1 MANNVLP
8 ITPSDD
14 GKYIII
20 NVVGDMTGQS
30 AIQQNLEAHS
40 LGFKLG
46 ISRYL
51 VDVTE
56 SKNTSSISENY
67 KFAHS
72 DMPNAEISRTACV
85 AILAD
90 PKDHSH
96 DFIET
101 LSRNAGF
108 NTTIFRNRELAVQ
121 HLLKGL

>member
-1 MANNVLP
+1 MSYS
-8 ITPSDD
+8 ITPSED

-20 NVVGDMTGQS
+20 KVVGDMTGQS
-30 AIQQNLEAHS
+30 AIEQNLEAHS
-40 LGFKLG
+40 LGLKLG

-56 SKNTSSISENY
+56 LKNTSSISENY
-67 KFAHS
+67 KFAHN
-72 DMPNAEISRTACV
+72 DMQNAEISRTACV
-85 AILAD
+85 VILTE
-90 PKDHSH
+90 PQDHSH

-108 NTTIFRNRELAVQ
+108 NTTIFKNRELAIQ